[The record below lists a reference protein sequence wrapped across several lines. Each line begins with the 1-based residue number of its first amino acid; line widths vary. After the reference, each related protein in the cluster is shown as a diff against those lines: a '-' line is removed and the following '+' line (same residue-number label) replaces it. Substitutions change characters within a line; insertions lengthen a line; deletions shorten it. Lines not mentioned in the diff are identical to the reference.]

1 MVEDHLC
8 RTTVV
13 HPPKHLRKMVED
25 HLCRT
30 GNVCHQSIYLRKSS
44 NHIPGF
50 QVACRF
56 PSISATA
63 LVGLSVTFRC
73 GAVLTTLCEL
83 IYYRPVSF
91 PECCCAGLRI
101 FSPVHAVHG
110 ALSFSPEIPKTHRRQ
125 FRVAN
130 RMLNVAMAEIS
141 LQGSGVMP
149 FVGQCVAAGVPEH
162 MWMSLEPQTCF
173 SASPPNHACEPCGAE
188 GCSSLR
194 REHEWRLRLL
204 LTLKAPQGS

>member
-1 MVEDHLC
+1 VESAAGPRATLWLHRNFQMWC
-8 RTTVV
+8 
-13 HPPKHLRKMVED
+13 
-25 HLCRT
+25 
-30 GNVCHQSIYLRKSS
+30 GYLRHFANSS
-44 NHIPGF
+44 TI
-50 QVACRF
+50 VR
-56 PSISATA
+56 
-63 LVGLSVTFRC
+63 
-73 GAVLTTLCEL
+73 
-83 IYYRPVSF
+83 VSF